1 MNNLLITYSTILD
14 EGFEN
19 YIYILSNQIID
30 IRDIE
35 KQETCA
41 VLIPYDYKNQIEP
54 KCFHSTHIHSSPKIF
69 PINQKIPFTNI
80 QKAKS
85 FLIQN
90 TNTQNTNATSYL
102 NNNHSIEFEKIEYKE
117 YEKNFLRIQ
126 SYLKKG
132 DIYEINYCIPFVF
145 TNIELNPLELFFHL
159 ADSMKAPF
167 TAFFKINNEYIL
179 SFSPERFLK
188 KVGNTLY
195 TEPIK
200 GTSPR
205 SDNPEED
212 EKNKQYLKNNL
223 KEKTENAMI
232 VDVARN
238 DLSKIAQRGTVKV
251 EELFSIKT
259 YATVHQMVSKISCK
273 IKPGITFK
281 DIIHATFPMAS
292 MTGAPKIRAMQIAEE
307 TEKFPRDYYS
317 GTLGIYN
324 NGNFDLSVLIRSIFY
339 NAEKKQLKIWAGSA
353 ITIYA
358 HPENEYKECLLKAE
372 KIIQTL
378 KIWHLSPKL

>member
-1 MNNLLITYSTILD
+1 MNNLLLTYSPIPN

-19 YIYILSNQIID
+19 YIYLLSDKAIGIND
-30 IRDIE
+30 VE
-35 KQETCA
+35 KHKTCA

-54 KCFHSTHIHSSPKIF
+54 KCFRSSHTSIFPKIF
-69 PINQKIPFTNI
+69 PIHQKIPFQAI
-80 QKAKS
+80 DHAKS
-85 FLIQN
+85 LLLKNLSIKYLPDNSSIQ
-90 TNTQNTNATSYL
+90 L
-102 NNNHSIEFEKIEYKE
+102 EFVRYEE
-117 YEKNFLRIQ
+117 YEKNFLHIQ
-126 SYLKKG
+126 NYLKKG

-145 TNIELNPLELFFHL
+145 TNIEINPIELFFHL
-159 ADSMKAPF
+159 VDEMKAPF
-167 TAFFKINNEYIL
+167 TAFFKINNEYVL

-188 KVGNTLY
+188 KVGDTLF

-205 SDNPEED
+205 SNNPEED

-238 DLSKIAQRGTVKV
+238 DLSRIAQKGTVKV
-251 EELFSIKT
+251 EELFSIRT

-273 IKPGITFK
+273 IKPQTSFK

-292 MTGAPKIRAMQIAEE
+292 MTGAPKIRSMQIAEE
-307 TEKFPRDYYS
+307 VEKFPRNYYS
-317 GTLGIYN
+317 GTLGIYD

-339 NAEKKQLKIWAGSA
+339 NHEKKQLIIWAGSA
-353 ITIYA
+353 VTIYA
-358 HPENEYKECLLKAE
+358 NPENEYEECLLKAE
-372 KIIQTL
+372 KLIHSVKNMALIPTL
-378 KIWHLSPKL
+378 WSG